1 MRELVRKRPNRD
13 GLRRP
18 KWRWIVLAVLSVASG
33 GALVVSSFAQPAPQ
47 PLPAL
52 PPVPSPRPYT
62 LPLENLPAPVPLD
75 DVAWR
80 GGVPSRRGV
89 RCDGV
94 YCDEGASWDS
104 AGPIPWQ
111 AFAQGEYIGPHRPRH
126 VKQYRLR
133 VDDLLDLVYRRT
145 REETSIPY
153 KFNVGDRISIDSLTE
168 KDLKREQLVLS
179 DGTITLH
186 LIGRVRVTGFTADVL
201 RQTLER
207 RYKKFYKRPSITVT
221 PLDVDTKL
229 QSILDTVDARA
240 GFGGQSREA
249 RVAPDGTIAL
259 PAIGSVSAQGLTLDE
274 LQRELGQRYAELVEG
289 IEVTPILVA
298 RAPRFV
304 YVLGEV
310 ATPGRFALEGPT
322 TVMQALALAGSWN
335 VGAHLKQVVVF
346 RRDENWQLQATMI
359 DIRDALY
366 ARQPC
371 PADEI
376 WLRDSDIIVVPKH
389 PILVAD
395 EFIELVFTRGLYG
408 VLPNDRLFGFRRLS
422 AL

>member
-1 MRELVRKRPNRD
+1 MRNFATKRLRAET
-13 GLRRP
+13 LRRT
-18 KWRWIVLAVLSVASG
+18 KWHWIVLLAVSATG
-33 GALVVSSFAQPAPQ
+33 GALVVSSFAQPALPTVP
-47 PLPAL
+47 PLPA
-52 PPVPSPRPYT
+52 PRP
-62 LPLENLPAPVPLD
+62 LRSVQHDAP
-75 DVAWR
+75 
-80 GGVPSRRGV
+80 
-89 RCDGV
+89 
-94 YCDEGASWDS
+94 SWDS
-104 AGPIPWQ
+104 ARPIPWQ

-126 VKQYRLR
+126 VAEYRLR
-133 VDDLLDLVYRRT
+133 VDDLLDLVYRQT
-145 REETSIPY
+145 REETSVPY
-153 KFNVGDRISIDSLTE
+153 KFNVGDRIGIDSLTE
-168 KDLKREQLVLS
+168 KDLRREQIVLS

-186 LIGRVRVTGFTADVL
+186 LIGRVRVTGFTADML
-201 RQTLER
+201 RKSLEK

-221 PLDVDTKL
+221 PLGVDTKL
-229 QSILDTVDARA
+229 RSILDTVDSRA
-240 GFGGQSREA
+240 GVGGQSRQA

-259 PAIGSVSAQGLTLDE
+259 PALGSVPAQGLTLDE
-274 LQRELGQRYAELVEG
+274 LKRELDERYAQLVEG

-310 ATPGRFALEGPT
+310 AAPGRFTLEAPT

-359 DIRDALY
+359 DIRGALY
-366 ARQPC
+366 GRQPC

-376 WLRDSDIIVVPKH
+376 WLRDSDIVVVPKH

-395 EFIELVFTRGLYG
+395 EFIELVFTRGIYG
-408 VLPNDRLFGFRRLS
+408 VLPNEQLLGFRRLS